1 LNTPKKLEIK
11 SRQNGNSAKKSSHRS
26 LNNHAP
32 ASDTEAARIR
42 SLVFR
47 ARRFTFVMP
56 QKQSAVSKVW
66 RSDPGHGKKH
76 CVEFRGCFSISHRGD
91 EGARFAMSQQ
101 RVSKADNTN
110 DASDTAV
117 TRTVKIINSLGLHA
131 RPAALFVQT
140 ANRFPDCRIMVS
152 NGQESV
158 NGKSIMGMMTLAAAQ
173 GTDLFIEIIGDQA
186 REAMDALSHLIAGKF
201 DEE

>member
-1 LNTPKKLEIK
+1 MNQ
-11 SRQNGNSAKKSSHRS
+11 R
-26 LNNHAP
+26 
-32 ASDTEAARIR
+32 
-42 SLVFR
+42 
-47 ARRFTFVMP
+47 
-56 QKQSAVSKVW
+56 
-66 RSDPGHGKKH
+66 
-76 CVEFRGCFSISHRGD
+76 
-91 EGARFAMSQQ
+91 
-101 RVSKADNTN
+101 RVSEADNTN

-158 NGKSIMGMMTLAAAQ
+158 NGKSIMGMMTLAAAY
-173 GTDLFIEIIGDQA
+173 GTDLLIEITGDQA